1 MKYFVLT
8 LFLILCAPC
17 ATVAGPPSHGAVL
30 LARANGGEHRPA
42 PGTVVIT
49 GRDGKVTGVEK
60 RHGERRRED
69 EGERGR
75 ERDRNHVAPAPA
87 PGNRPD

>member
-1 MKYFVLT
+1 MKYFVLS
-8 LFLILCAPC
+8 LFLILCVPC
-17 ATVAGPPSHGAVL
+17 ATVAGPPPHGAVL

-60 RHGERRRED
+60 RQRERRSEE
-69 EGERGR
+69 EGARGR
-75 ERDRNHVAPAPA
+75 ERDKNRAAPAPA
-87 PGNRPD
+87 PGNRSN